1 MARMDIPRP
10 EQLHSA
16 SRGLRVIAHPVR
28 LQILCN
34 LINQAMNVSELIEQ
48 TGISQP
54 VLSQHLARLRDLHIV
69 NCQRQ
74 GKLVFYKLAD
84 PAYSAIIAAV
94 KGVYCQESG
103 EANGGAH

>member
-1 MARMDIPRP
+1 MAAMKIPKP
-10 EQLHSA
+10 EQLDSA

-69 NCQRQ
+69 NCTRQ
-74 GKLVFYKLAD
+74 GKLVFYQLAD
-84 PAYSAIIAAV
+84 PAYSSIIAAV
-94 KGVYCQESG
+94 KAVYCQEAG
-103 EANGGAH
+103 NVNGGAH

>member
-1 MARMDIPRP
+1 MTAMKIPEP
-10 EQLHSA
+10 EQLNSA

-54 VLSQHLARLRDLHIV
+54 VLSQHLAKLRDLEIV
-69 NCQRQ
+69 ICERQ
-74 GKLVFYKLAD
+74 GKMVFYKLAD
-84 PAYSAIIAAV
+84 PAYCSIIAAV
-94 KGVYCQESG
+94 KSVYCQEPG